1 MARNMFSHGEEEV
14 LNKLPY
20 AINNVK
26 KKLDL
31 DNMLADKMDN
41 NYNDI
46 LPFSQMN
53 TGSGEANS
61 KSYVRVLTN
70 NESGRFS
77 DNSNVSYPV
86 ENNFNHYNVGDT
98 TNIGISNNN
107 SASSFVLILAA
118 LVALVLIIFV
128 VTTGILNIIGY

>member
-31 DNMLADKMDN
+31 DNMLADKRDN

-86 ENNFNHYNVGDT
+86 ENNFNHYSAGDT

>member
-1 MARNMFSHGEEEV
+1 MFSHGEEEV

-31 DNMLADKMDN
+31 DNMLADKRDN

-86 ENNFNHYNVGDT
+86 ENNFNHYSAGDT

>member
-1 MARNMFSHGEEEV
+1 MFSHGEEEV

-31 DNMLADKMDN
+31 DNMLADKRDN

-53 TGSGEANS
+53 TGSGEANG

-86 ENNFNHYNVGDT
+86 ENNFNHYGVGDT